1 MTIYLY
7 DDATRNYI
15 GELKTA
21 WIKEQIPP
29 GTMIIYEKVKYI
41 VVTSQQETDPN
52 TFTVTVNR
60 A

>member
-21 WIKEQIPP
+21 WIKEQIPS
-29 GTMIIYEKVKYI
+29 GTMIIYKKVKYI

-60 A
+60 V